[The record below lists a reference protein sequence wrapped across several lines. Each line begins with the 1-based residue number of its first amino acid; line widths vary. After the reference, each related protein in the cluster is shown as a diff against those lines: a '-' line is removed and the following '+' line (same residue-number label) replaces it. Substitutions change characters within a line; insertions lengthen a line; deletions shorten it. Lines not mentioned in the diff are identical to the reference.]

1 MYWNLLPFRRLLMPL
16 ALCGGLAIGSTQTGS
31 AQTLALSSPTPN
43 GVHNNEP
50 KQKQTVALTTVLDQ
64 LEKEHN
70 VRFNYASQLVKN
82 QAVDAPAAA
91 EADLEETLTQLLK
104 PLGLRHE
111 KVTNQIY
118 GIYRV
123 PQPAKVA
130 KTPAAERTSMRE
142 AQVDLI
148 ARLGMRPLQTVAV
161 VARTISGTVTDEED
175 EALPGVNVVVKNSTV
190 GTVTDINGNYS
201 LTVADDAQT
210 LVFSSV
216 GYLTEEITIGGQSV
230 INLTL
235 QPDIQSLSE
244 VVVVGYGTQKKSD
257 LTGAISSVEPEDIT
271 RISERRLETALQG
284 RAAGVQVTRE
294 EGAPGAGSSVNVRG
308 AGSIGNTQPL
318 WVIDGV
324 PQNPGNFF
332 NMNDVESIE
341 ILKDASA
348 SAIYGARAA
357 HGVILVTTKRG
368 SEGKVKVNFNTSIG
382 QRSPVNLPDML
393 DTEGFVRA
401 SSIGRL
407 NAGGTPEPAWANP
420 ESLPNTNWVDE
431 VFSGRGLEQTYN
443 LSVAGGNENANYFV
457 SGGYDKEEGIMI
469 DNSFERY
476 SLRANADFKIGKYI
490 RVGESLL
497 VSRTRENPTNN
508 DGGDLL
514 TIFRA
519 IPIMPVYDATNAFGG
534 WGTAPSYFQGPNPL
548 ASELQN
554 HILET
559 ANRLNGNIYA
569 EIEPIEGLTLRG
581 SVGVNIRALRFE
593 KFSEAFNYGA
603 LSNSINSLEY
613 RSRDDESLNT
623 NVVLTYAKSIGKHN
637 FTVLGGYERFRD
649 DGIFFGATAQD
660 FPISYSRSFAIASGA
675 VNISERNSISDQYRL
690 ESLFGRINYTF
701 ANKYLFTA
709 NVRRDGSS
717 RFSPDNQYGVFPS
730 LSVGW
735 RIIEEDFMQ
744 GASFLSDLKLRA
756 SYGVLGSDRIDDYI
770 FARTYRNLR
779 STYAFD
785 ATGQSGGNKE
795 RGYYLRRF
803 PNDQVKW
810 EQVVQTDI
818 GLDASFLEG
827 RFNVTA
833 DYYIKTTTDM
843 LIGVQLPLSF
853 GVSASRANPEAP
865 AFNLGSV
872 ENRGLELALNYR
884 QNFGD
889 WNFDITA
896 NSAWNRNEVQQLEEG
911 QRIANGGGGPGYSGS
926 IALTEVGQPIGYF
939 YGLVAEGIFQNQ
951 QEIDALNAQ
960 APNGFYQFE
969 KTAPGDLRY
978 RDINGDGAVDADDRT
993 YIGNPWP
1000 KMIYGLNANVA
1011 YKNFDLTLFFQG
1023 VQGVDIFNATK
1034 AYYRT
1039 VFSDYNSSERVF
1051 ESWTAEN
1058 PTEHPRL
1065 VASDPNGNFRRPSS
1079 YMVEDGSYL
1088 KLRNIQVGYSLPKSL
1103 ISRIGLTNAR
1113 VFVNGQNLLTFTKY
1127 EGLDPELSAGNGNN
1141 TRQGIDGL
1149 GQYPQTRLVSA
1160 GLQIGF

>member
-1 MYWNLLPFRRLLMPL
+1 MHWNLLSLRRLLLLL
-16 ALCGGLAIGSTQTGS
+16 ALCGGPVVAS
-31 AQTLALSSPTPN
+31 AQTLALSSPTPR
-43 GVHNNEP
+43 GVHNDEP
-50 KQKQTVALTTVLDQ
+50 KQKQAVALVAVLEQ
-64 LEKEHN
+64 LEKQHN
-70 VRFNYASQLVKN
+70 VRFNYASQLVKD
-82 QAVDAPAAA
+82 QAVEEPAAP
-91 EADLEETLTQLLK
+91 EADLEKTLTQLLK

-123 PQPAKVA
+123 PQPTKVT
-130 KTPAAERTSMRE
+130 KTPAAERTSLRE

-148 ARLGMRPLQTVAV
+148 ARLGLRPMQTVETA
-161 VARTISGTVTDEED
+161 ARTISGTVTDEDD
-175 EALPGVNVVVKNSTV
+175 EALPGVNVVVKNTTV
-190 GTVTDINGNYS
+190 GTVTDIDGNYS

-216 GYLTEEITIGGQSV
+216 GYLTEEVTIGNQSV

-284 RAAGVQVTRE
+284 RAAGVQVSRS
-294 EGAPGAGSSVNVRG
+294 EGSPGAEASVSVRG
-308 AGSIGNTQPL
+308 VGSIGNTQPL

-401 SSIGRL
+401 SSIARL
-407 NAGGTPEPAWANP
+407 NADGTPEPAWDNP

-443 LSVAGGNENANYFV
+443 LSVAGGNENANFFV
-457 SGGYDKEEGIMI
+457 SGGYDKEEGIMV

-476 SLRANADFKIGKYI
+476 ALRANADFKIGKYI
-490 RVGESLL
+490 RIGESLL
-497 VSRTRENPTNN
+497 VSRTVNNPTAD
-508 DGGDLL
+508 DGGDLI

-519 IPIMPVYDATNAFGG
+519 IPIMPVYDPTNPLGG

-548 ASELQN
+548 GNQLQN
-554 HILET
+554 HISEAT
-559 ANRLNGNIYA
+559 NRVNGNVYA
-569 EIEPIEGLTLRG
+569 EIEPFEGLTLRG
-581 SVGVNIRALRFE
+581 SVGVNVRAQRYE
-593 KFSEAFNYGA
+593 RFSEAFSYGA
-603 LSNSINSLEY
+603 LSNSLNSLEH
-613 RSRDDESLNT
+613 RSTDDESINT
-623 NVVLTYAKSIGKHN
+623 NLVLTYTKSIGKHD
-637 FTVLGGYERFRD
+637 FTVLGGYERFQQD
-649 DGIFFGATAQD
+649 EVFFGADAQD
-660 FPISYSRSFAIASGA
+660 FPISYSRSFALAAGA
-675 VNISERNSISDQYRL
+675 VNITERNTINDQYRL
-690 ESLFGRINYTF
+690 ESLFGRVNYTF
-701 ANKYLFTA
+701 ANRYLLTA

-717 RFSPDNQYGVFPS
+717 RFGPNFQYGVFPS
-730 LSVGW
+730 ISVGW
-735 RIIEEDFMQ
+735 RIVEEDFMQ

-756 SYGVLGSDRIDDYI
+756 SYGILGSDRIDDYI
-770 FARTYRNLR
+770 FARTYRNNR

-785 ATGQSGGNKE
+785 ATGQAGGNKE
-795 RGYYLRRF
+795 RGFYLRRF
-803 PNDQVKW
+803 PNEEVKW

-843 LIGVQLPLSF
+843 LIGPQLPLSF
-853 GVSASRANPEAP
+853 GVSQNRSIPEGTP
-865 AFNLGSV
+865 VNIGSV
-872 ENRGLELALNYR
+872 ENRGFELALNYR
-884 QNFGD
+884 ERVGN
-889 WNFDITA
+889 WTFDITG
-896 NSAWNRNEVQQLEEG
+896 NSAWNQNEVTKLDGEQT
-911 QRIANGGGGPGYSGS
+911 IPNGGGGPGYSGS

-939 YGLVAEGIFQNQ
+939 FGLVADGIFESQSD
-951 QEIDALNAQ
+951 IDALNATL
-960 APNGFYQFE
+960 PDGVFYQAE
-969 KTAPGDLRY
+969 ETAPGDLRY
-978 RDINGDGAVDADDRT
+978 RDISGDGIINADDRT
-993 YIGNPWP
+993 YLGNPWP
-1000 KMIYGLNANVA
+1000 KMIYGLNANVS
-1011 YKNFDLTLFFQG
+1011 YQNFDLTLFFQG

-1039 VFSDYNSSERVF
+1039 VFSDYNSSELVF

-1058 PTEHPRL
+1058 PTENPRL
-1065 VASDPNGNFRRPSS
+1065 VASDPNGNFRNPSS

-1088 KLRNIQVGYSLPKSL
+1088 KLRNVQLGYNLPEALVG
-1103 ISRIGLTNAR
+1103 RIGLTNAR
-1113 VFVNGQNLLTFTKY
+1113 VYVNAQNILTLTRY
-1127 EGLDPELSAGNGNN
+1127 EGLDPELSVGGNANNRN

-1149 GQYPQTRLVSA
+1149 GQYPQTRLLSA